1 MNDRADRRPRAEGAG
16 DVRRD
21 STRPAEAGTETG
33 TGAGAEAGTETGTG
47 AEAGAGTA
55 AGGGAA
61 PRPPA
66 QALFRRLVLINGLVF
81 AAGTLVL
88 ALSPATVSAPVVWA
102 EVPVLL
108 VGLAVMLAANALL
121 LRRSLAPLDALTT
134 LMQRVDLLRTG
145 DRLSRSGNS
154 DLTHLIDTFNAMLD
168 RLEAERSASS
178 AHALAA
184 QEGERQRIARE
195 LHDEIGQSLT
205 VVLLGLKRVVDRA
218 PADLREELHGV
229 QETVRASLDEVRQV
243 ARRLRPGVLEDLGLH
258 AALSALAGDVSRSSG
273 VQVARALQHDLPE
286 LGADVELV
294 LYRIAQESLT
304 NIARHAR
311 ATRAELALAAEDGRL
326 VLRVTDDG
334 RGGARKD
341 GAGIRGMRERA
352 LLIGARLTVDSPPG
366 GGTRV
371 RLVIPDLANRSATS

>member
-1 MNDRADRRPRAEGAG
+1 MTDRHSGEPAG
-16 DVRRD
+16 
-21 STRPAEAGTETG
+21 
-33 TGAGAEAGTETGTG
+33 GAGA
-47 AEAGAGTA
+47 
-55 AGGGAA
+55 
-61 PRPPA
+61 PPA
-66 QALFRRLVLINGLVF
+66 TRALFRRVVAINGLVF

-88 ALSPATVSAPVVWA
+88 ALSPATVSSPIVLT

-121 LRRSLAPLDALTT
+121 LRRSLAPLEALTT

-145 DRLSRSGNS
+145 DRLAGSGNS
-154 DLTHLIDTFNAMLD
+154 DLAHLIGTFNAMLD

-258 AALSALAGDVSRSSG
+258 SALSALSSDFSQMSG
-273 VQVARALQHDLPE
+273 LPVTKAVEPDLPG
-286 LGADVELV
+286 LGGDVELV

-311 ATRAELALAAEDGRL
+311 ATRAELSLAVEGGGL
-326 VLRVTDDG
+326 TLRITDDG
-334 RGGARKD
+334 RGGAVKD

-366 GGTRV
+366 EGTRV
-371 RLVIPDLANRSATS
+371 SLVIPDTANRSAST

>member
-1 MNDRADRRPRAEGAG
+1 MNDRADRRPRADGPGA
-16 DVRRD
+16 
-21 STRPAEAGTETG
+21 S
-33 TGAGAEAGTETGTG
+33 
-47 AEAGAGTA
+47 
-55 AGGGAA
+55 

-66 QALFRRLVLINGLVF
+66 QALFRRLVVINGLVF

-88 ALSPATVSAPVVWA
+88 AVSPATVSAPVVWA

-121 LRRSLAPLDALTT
+121 LRRSLAPLDALTA

-145 DRLSRSGNS
+145 DRLPGGGNR
-154 DLTHLIDTFNAMLD
+154 DLAHLIDTFNAMLD

-195 LHDEIGQSLT
+195 LHDEVGQSLT

-258 AALSALAGDVSRSSG
+258 AALSALASDVARSSG
-273 VQVARALQHDLPE
+273 VQVTRSLQHDLPD

-311 ATRAELALAAEDGRL
+311 ARHAELSLAAEDGRL
-326 VLRVTDDG
+326 VLRVADDG
-334 RGGARKD
+334 EGGARQD

-352 LLIGARLTVDSPPG
+352 LLIGARLSIDSPPG
-366 GGTRV
+366 RGTRV
-371 RLVIPDLANRSATS
+371 SLVIPDLPDLRDLPGLPDLPDLANRSTSP

>member
-1 MNDRADRRPRAEGAG
+1 MNDRAGGRPVDASGQG
-16 DVRRD
+16 
-21 STRPAEAGTETG
+21 
-33 TGAGAEAGTETGTG
+33 
-47 AEAGAGTA
+47 
-55 AGGGAA
+55 A

-88 ALSPATVSAPVVWA
+88 ALSPATVSSPVLLA

-108 VGLAVMLAANALL
+108 VGLAVMLFANALL
-121 LRRSLAPLDALTT
+121 LRRSLAPLDALAT

-145 DRLSRSGNS
+145 DRLADSGNS

-205 VVLLGLKRVVDRA
+205 VVLLALKRVVDRA
-218 PADLREELHGV
+218 PADLCEELHGV

-258 AALSALAGDVSRSSG
+258 AALSALATDVSRMG
-273 VQVARALQHDLPE
+273 GIPVTRAVEPDHPA

-311 ATRAELALAAEDGRL
+311 ATRAELSLTTEDGRL
-326 VLRVTDDG
+326 VLRISDNG
-334 RGGARKD
+334 RGGARED

-352 LLIGARLTVDSPPG
+352 LLIGARLSVDSPPG
-366 GGTRV
+366 EGTHV
-371 RLVIPDLANRSATS
+371 RLVIPDTSNRSTLS

>member
-1 MNDRADRRPRAEGAG
+1 MNDSAVHDRPG
-16 DVRRD
+16 
-21 STRPAEAGTETG
+21 ST
-33 TGAGAEAGTETGTG
+33 
-47 AEAGAGTA
+47 
-55 AGGGAA
+55 

-66 QALFRRLVLINGLVF
+66 QALFRRLFAINGLVF
-81 AAGTLVL
+81 AAGTIVL
-88 ALSPATVSAPVVWA
+88 AVSPATVSAPVMLA
-102 EVPVLL
+102 EVPVLA
-108 VGLAVMLAANALL
+108 VGLALMLAANALL

-145 DRLSRSGNS
+145 DRLADSGNS
-154 DLTHLIDTFNAMLD
+154 DLTHLICTFNSMLD

-178 AHALAA
+178 AYALAA

-218 PADLREELHGV
+218 PADLEEELHGV

-258 AALSALAGDVSRSSG
+258 AALSAVCSDFTQMSGIKVTRS
-273 VQVARALQHDLPE
+273 VEPDHPA
-286 LGADVELV
+286 LGAEVELV

-304 NIARHAR
+304 NIARHAH
-311 ATRAELALAAEDGRL
+311 ATRAELSLATEDGRL
-326 VLRVTDDG
+326 TLRITDNG
-334 RGGARKD
+334 RGGALQD

-352 LLIGARLTVDSPPG
+352 LLIGARLTVESPKA
-366 GGTRV
+366 GGTCV
-371 RLVIPDLANRSATS
+371 RLVIPRRADRSSFT